1 MGVFFV
7 SSPMFSSLRGATR
20 LFQRTTLSFS
30 QGASPSLLGVSQRF
44 YASTVFD
51 RSKPH
56 LNVGTIGHV
65 DHGKTTLT
73 AAITKILADQG
84 MANTKFTAYEEID
97 KAPEEKKRG
106 ITIAA
111 SHVEYETPAKHYS
124 HVDCPGHQEFIKNM
138 ISGAASLD
146 VAILVVDGAAGV
158 MPQTRE
164 HLLLAKQVGVP
175 QVVVW
180 VNKCD
185 MIDEVEILEIVEM
198 DVKDVLALHSF
209 DPNKVKFIRGSA
221 LQAIEGDKG
230 EYGVSAVEKLID
242 VLDNDLAPPNR
253 DFDKPFLMGIKE
265 AFSVGGRGTVAT
277 GTVVQG
283 SVKVGDALE
292 IVGMSKTVKPL
303 KTACTGIEMF
313 NKSLERGEPGDNC
326 GILLRG
332 IKEDQIR
339 RGQVLCQ
346 PGTVAPKT
354 HIKGSVYLLTEEEGG
369 RKKGFKTGYRPQ
381 FFFRSADVTGSV
393 TLPSDVE
400 IAVPGDNLEIESK
413 LILPIAI
420 NKGDAFSIRE
430 GGKTVGHGIVSEVIG

>member
-1 MGVFFV
+1 MGGFFV
-7 SSPMFSSLRGATR
+7 LRSAMFARTR
-20 LFQRTTLSFS
+20 SFS
-30 QGASPSLLGVSQRF
+30 KFFLQNAQFTLAKQDRFSLHAFSQRL
-44 YASTVFD
+44 YASFD

-73 AAITKILADQG
+73 AAITKVLADKK
-84 MANTKFTAYEEID
+84 MPNTTFRAYADID

-111 SHVEYETPAKHYS
+111 SHVEYETNAKHYS

-175 QVVVW
+175 QILVW
-180 VNKCD
+180 INKCD
-185 MIDEVEILEIVEM
+185 MVDEEEILEIVEM
-198 DVKDVLALHSF
+198 DVKDELQTYSF
-209 DPNKVKFIRGSA
+209 DPAKVKFHRGSA
-221 LQAIEGDKG
+221 LAAINGDTGK
-230 EYGVSAVEKLID
+230 YGVSAVEQLINS
-242 VLDNDLAPPNR
+242 LDNDLDPPKR
-253 DFDKPFLMGIKE
+253 DFDKPFLMGIKSV
-265 AFSVGGRGTVAT
+265 FSIGGRGTVAT
-277 GTVVQG
+277 GTIVQG

-292 IVGMSKTVKPL
+292 LVGMRRELKPI

-313 NKSLERGEPGDNC
+313 NKKLERGEPGDDC
-326 GILLRG
+326 GVLLRG
-332 IKEDQIR
+332 IKKDDIR
-339 RGQVLCQ
+339 RGQVLCH
-346 PGTVAPKT
+346 PGSVAPKN
-354 HIKGSVYLLTEEEGG
+354 HIKASVYLLSHEEGG
-369 RKKGFKTGYRPQ
+369 REKGFKSGYRPQ
-381 FFFRSADVTGSV
+381 FYFRTADVTGSI

-400 IAVPGDNLEIESK
+400 IAVPGDNLEIESN

-430 GGKTVGHGIVSEVIG
+430 GGKTVGHGIVSEILN

>member
-44 YASTVFD
+44 YASTVID

-56 LNVGTIGHV
+56 INIGTIGHV

-73 AAITKILADQG
+73 AAITKVLADKG
-84 MANTKFTAYEEID
+84 MANTKFKAYAEID
-97 KAPEEKKRG
+97 NAPEEKKRG

-111 SHVEYETPAKHYS
+111 SHVEYETLKKHYS

-230 EYGVSAVEKLID
+230 EYGVPAVEKLVD

-277 GTVVQG
+277 G
-283 SVKVGDALE
+283 
-292 IVGMSKTVKPL
+292 
-303 KTACTGIEMF
+303 IEMF
-313 NKSLERGEPGDNC
+313 NKSLERVEPGDNC

-332 IKEDQIR
+332 IKKDQIR

>member
-1 MGVFFV
+1 
-7 SSPMFSSLRGATR
+7 
-20 LFQRTTLSFS
+20 
-30 QGASPSLLGVSQRF
+30 
-44 YASTVFD
+44 
-51 RSKPH
+51 
-56 LNVGTIGHV
+56 
-65 DHGKTTLT
+65 
-73 AAITKILADQG
+73 
-84 MANTKFTAYEEID
+84 
-97 KAPEEKKRG
+97 
-106 ITIAA
+106 
-111 SHVEYETPAKHYS
+111 
-124 HVDCPGHQEFIKNM
+124 
-138 ISGAASLD
+138 
-146 VAILVVDGAAGV
+146 
-158 MPQTRE
+158 
-164 HLLLAKQVGVP
+164 
-175 QVVVW
+175 
-180 VNKCD
+180 
-185 MIDEVEILEIVEM
+185 M

-332 IKEDQIR
+332 IKKDQIR

>member
-1 MGVFFV
+1 MGVMATIRGFSNIFQR
-7 SSPMFSSLRGATR
+7 SLRFSFQSNKSSLWG
-20 LFQRTTLSFS
+20 FS
-30 QGASPSLLGVSQRF
+30 QRLYSSRI
-44 YASTVFD
+44 D
-51 RSKPH
+51 RTKPH

-84 MANTKFTAYEEID
+84 MANTKFRAYADID

-332 IKEDQIR
+332 IKKDQIR

>member
-44 YASTVFD
+44 YASTVID

-56 LNVGTIGHV
+56 INIGTIGHV

-73 AAITKILADQG
+73 AAITKVLADKG
-84 MANTKFTAYEEID
+84 MANTKFKAYAEID
-97 KAPEEKKRG
+97 NAPEEKKRG

-111 SHVEYETPAKHYS
+111 SHVEYETLKKHYS

-175 QVVVW
+175 QIVVF

-198 DVKDVLALHSF
+198 DVKDELTAFNF
-209 DPNKVKFIRGSA
+209 DPAKVKFVRGSA
-221 LQAIEGDKG
+221 LAAINGEEG
-230 EYGVSAVEKLID
+230 EYGVASVQKLVET
-242 VLDNDLAPPNR
+242 LDKELDPPIRNFDL
-253 DFDKPFLMGIKE
+253 PFLMGVKGVFQI
-265 AFSVGGRGTVAT
+265 GGRGTVAT
-277 GTVVQG
+277 GTIVQG
-283 SVKVGDALE
+283 SVKVGDAVE
-292 IVGMSKTVKPL
+292 IVGMSTSVKPI
-303 KTACTGIEMF
+303 KSACTGIEMF
-313 NKSLERGEPGDNC
+313 NKKLDRGEPGDDR

-332 IKEDQIR
+332 IKREQLR
-339 RGQVLCQ
+339 RGQVLCE
-346 PGTVAPKT
+346 PGSVVPKS
-354 HIKGSVYLLTEEEGG
+354 HFKGSVYLLTPDDGG
-369 RKKGFKTGYRPQ
+369 REKGFKTGYRPQ
-381 FFFRSADVTGSV
+381 FYFRQADVTGSII
-393 TLPSDVE
+393 LPE
-400 IAVPGDNLEIESK
+400 GTAIAVPGDNLELETH
-413 LILPIAI
+413 LILPIAVK
-420 NKGDAFSIRE
+420 KGDSFSIRE
-430 GGKTVGHGIVSEVIG
+430 GGKTVGHGIVSEVLA